1 MAVNHLVG
9 GSIPSRGATFP
20 VVNRRRIP
28 VVRFKETTGFAQ
40 ALREAPP
47 ISKTRLQWRRADI
60 TIDQSSVQTTEKS
73 GSATVV
79 LDEDDIEPDVLINIL
94 DRMLLTR
101 RSIQRI
107 LSLSR

>member
-28 VVRFKETTGFAQ
+28 VARFKEITGFAQ

-47 ISKTRLQWRRADI
+47 ISKTRLQWRRTDI
-60 TIDQSSVQTTEKS
+60 AIDQPGVQTTEKS
-73 GSATVV
+73 GSAAVV
-79 LDEDDIEPDVLINIL
+79 LDEDDIEPDALTDFQ
-94 DRMLLTR
+94 DRMLRT
-101 RSIQRI
+101 
-107 LSLSR
+107 